1 MLSVEAGG
9 YNDCARSRGADPSV
23 VIASATRRGYVWRG
37 SNICPRE
44 IEEEILTHPA
54 AAEVAGVG
62 VPVRMRGEV
71 GTAVCIA
78 REH

>member
-1 MLSVEAGG
+1 MPAGTTIAL
-9 YNDCARSRGADPSV
+9 DPARGQILQY
-23 VIASATRRGYVWRG
+23 VIASVTRRGYVWRG
-37 SNICPRE
+37 FNICPRE